1 VHHVADVVVVVDG
14 DGVVDEEVLAVGAE
28 VAAGDVA
35 EQDGVPGPGAGP
47 DDLPHDGLHLRL
59 VVVALHDAEAAVG
72 ERRPPGRG
80 GEVGAVGG
88 AVEEQVH
95 AEVVVVDVH
104 RPRRVER
111 GAAALEGDAHPVVV
125 GVEVVAG
132 PAAPQPHVV
141 PVVPQL
147 HRHRWPERGG

>member
-35 EQDGVPGPGAGP
+35 EQDGVPGPGASP

-88 AVEEQVH
+88 AVEEQLLDPR
-95 AEVVVVDVH
+95 AVD
-104 RPRRVER
+104 ER
-111 GAAALEGDAHPVVV
+111 AGEAQRALHPDR
-125 GVEVVAG
+125 
-132 PAAPQPHVV
+132 PAAP
-141 PVVPQL
+141 
-147 HRHRWPERGG
+147 